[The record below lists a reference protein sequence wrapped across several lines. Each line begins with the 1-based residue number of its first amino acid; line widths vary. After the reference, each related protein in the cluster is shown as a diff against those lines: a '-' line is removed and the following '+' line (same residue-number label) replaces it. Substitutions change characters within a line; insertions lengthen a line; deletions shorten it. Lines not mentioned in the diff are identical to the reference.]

1 MTIVISALPH
11 YSLFCLNNYLLFTFE
26 FYNMSRKVTILGAGL
41 VGSLLAIILRKR
53 GYQVSIYE
61 RRPDMRSAHI
71 SAGKSINLAMS
82 TRGWNALELAGLK
95 SEMEALAIP
104 MYGRYLH
111 QPDGQTAFQPYS
123 KNNEAIY
130 SVSRGELNKKLMTLA
145 EKEGVNI
152 HFEHRCNQVHVEN
165 NHVHFHHDHKEKI
178 VEADLLFGA
187 DGAFSALRESYTHMN
202 RVNCEQMYLEY
213 GYKEL
218 CILPGKHGEWL
229 MEKNALHIWP
239 RGKYM
244 MIALPNTDGTFTCTL
259 FMPFEGEV
267 SFEKLKTQ
275 DDVTALFDKQF
286 ADAKTLMPG
295 LLDDFFTNPTSS
307 LITTHIFP
315 WHYADKSALIGD
327 AAHAIVPFYGQGM
340 NAGFEDVS
348 VLSGL
353 LDKYTLPPSAPSL
366 EKREGVN
373 WDVIL
378 KEYERRR
385 KPNGDAVAQLAL
397 NNFTE
402 MRDKVADP
410 MFLERKKIE
419 KELGKRYPDQFVS
432 VYEMVSFSHTP
443 YNTAMQCIQ
452 AQDKLLQRIMN
463 EGDFFANVEQAA
475 FCDNLGKWVT
485 EYYNAV
491 QKLDFGNEA

>member
-1 MTIVISALPH
+1 
-11 YSLFCLNNYLLFTFE
+11 
-26 FYNMSRKVTILGAGL
+26 MSRKVTILGAGL

-53 GYQVSIYE
+53 GHEVALYE
-61 RRPDMRSAHI
+61 RRPDMRSASI
-71 SAGKSINLAMS
+71 AAGKSINLAMS
-82 TRGWNALELAGLK
+82 ARGWKALELAGLK
-95 SEMEALAIP
+95 TEMESLAIP
-104 MYGRYLH
+104 MYGRQLH
-111 QPDGQTAFQPYS
+111 QANGDTAFQPYS

-152 HFEHRCNQVHVEN
+152 HFEHRCIQVEVADNRLHF
-165 NHVHFHHDHKEKI
+165 VHKGTEKI

-187 DGAFSALRESYTHMN
+187 DGAFSALRDSYTRMD
-202 RVNCEQMYLEY
+202 RVNSSQMYLEY

-218 CILPGKHGEWL
+218 AIVPGNNGEWM

-244 MIALPNTDGTFTCTL
+244 MIALPNTDGTFTCTM

-267 SFEKLKTQ
+267 SFAKLKTKE
-275 DDVTALFDKQF
+275 DVTALFDKQF
-286 ADAKTLMPG
+286 ADAKALMPG

-307 LITTHIFP
+307 LITTHVFP
-315 WHYADKSALIGD
+315 WHYKNKSALIGD

-340 NAGFEDVS
+340 NAGFEDCTI
-348 VLSGL
+348 LSSL
-353 LDKYTLPPSAPSL
+353 LNKHNDD
-366 EKREGVN
+366 
-373 WDVIL
+373 WDLIL
-378 KEYERRR
+378 KEYEVQR

-397 NNFTE
+397 TNFTE

-443 YNTAMQCIQ
+443 YHTAIQCIQ
-452 AQDKLLQRIMN
+452 AQDSLLERIMG
-463 EGDFFANVEQAA
+463 EGDFFTNTGDSG
-475 FCDNLGKWVT
+475 FGDKLGNWVT
-485 EYYNAV
+485 EYHNAV
-491 QKLDFGNEA
+491 RQFDFGNEA

>member
-1 MTIVISALPH
+1 MRH
-11 YSLFCLNNYLLFTFE
+11 
-26 FYNMSRKVTILGAGL
+26 VTILGAGL

-53 GYQVSIYE
+53 GYHVSVYE
-61 RRPDMRSAHI
+61 RRPDMRKANM
-71 SAGKSINLAMS
+71 SAGRSINLAMS
-82 TRGWNALELAGLK
+82 ARGWKALELAGLRQ
-95 SEMEALAIP
+95 EMEELAIP

-111 QPDGQTAFQPYS
+111 QADGSTAFQPYG

-145 EKEGVNI
+145 EEHGVHI
-152 HFEHRCNQVHVEN
+152 HFDHRCTHVHVEN
-165 NHVHFHHDHKEKI
+165 NHVHFHHEHKEKI
-178 VEADLLFGA
+178 VEADVLIGA
-187 DGAFSALRESYTHMN
+187 DGAFSALRRSYTHMD
-202 RVNCEQMYLEY
+202 RVNASQNYLEY

-218 CILPGKHGEWL
+218 CILPGGHGQWL

-259 FMPFEGEV
+259 FMPFEGES
-267 SFEKLKTQ
+267 SFAKLTLQ
-275 DDVTALFDKQF
+275 DEVTAFFQKQF
-286 ADAKTLMPG
+286 PDAKALMPG
-295 LLDDFFTNPTSS
+295 LLDDFFENPTSS

-315 WHYADKSALIGD
+315 WHYRGQSALIGD

-340 NAGFEDVS
+340 NAGFEDCTI
-348 VLSGL
+348 LAGL
-353 LDKYTLPPSAPSL
+353 LDKH
-366 EKREGVN
+366 GDN
-373 WDVIL
+373 WNIIF
-378 KEYERRR
+378 KEYEAAR

-397 NNFTE
+397 TNFIE

-419 KELGKRYPDQFVS
+419 KELGKRYPDKFVS

-452 AQDKLLQRIMN
+452 AQDRLLHRIMS
-463 EGDFFANVEQAA
+463 EGDFFNNVEQPA
-475 FCDNLGKWVT
+475 FCDALGTWVT
-485 EYYNAV
+485 EYHSGV
-491 QKLDFGNEA
+491 QQLDFGNEA

>member
-1 MTIVISALPH
+1 
-11 YSLFCLNNYLLFTFE
+11 
-26 FYNMSRKVTILGAGL
+26 MSRKVTILGAGL
-41 VGSLLAIILRKR
+41 VGSLLAIILRER
-53 GYQVSIYE
+53 GHKVDIYE
-61 RRPDMRSAHI
+61 RRPDMRAANM

-82 TRGWNALELAGLK
+82 ARGWKALELAGLK
-95 SEMEALAIP
+95 EDMEALAIP

-111 QPDGQTAFQPYS
+111 QADGQTAFQPYS

-130 SVSRGELNKKLMTLA
+130 SVSRGELNKKLMTVA
-145 EKEGVNI
+145 EDNGVSI
-152 HFEHRCNQVHVEN
+152 HFEHRCTHVHVEN
-165 NHVHFHHDHKEKI
+165 NHVHFHHDHKGKI
-178 VEADLLFGA
+178 VPADLLFGA
-187 DGAFSALRESYTHMN
+187 DGAFSALRESYTHMT
-202 RVNCEQMYLEY
+202 RVNCDQMYLEY

-218 CILPGKHGEWL
+218 CILPGKNGEWL

-259 FMPFEGEV
+259 FMPFEGEM
-267 SFEKLKTQ
+267 SFEKLKTEK
-275 DDVTALFDKQF
+275 DVTALFDTQF
-286 ADAKTLMPG
+286 ADAKELMPG
-295 LLDDFFTNPTSS
+295 LLEDFFTNPTSA

-315 WHYADKSALIGD
+315 WHYKDKSALIGD

-340 NAGFEDVS
+340 NAGFEDVT

-353 LDKYTLPPSAPSL
+353 MDKHLDNWTAILSA
-366 EKREGVN
+366 
-373 WDVIL
+373 
-378 KEYERRR
+378 YEVRR

-419 KELGKRYPDQFVS
+419 KELGKRYPEQFVS

-443 YNTAMQCIQ
+443 YNTAIQCIQ
-452 AQDKLLQRIMN
+452 AQDQLLYRIMN
-463 EGDFFANVEQAA
+463 EGDFFKMIEQTH
-475 FCDNLGKWVT
+475 FCDMLDKWVK
-485 EYYNAV
+485 EYYTAV
-491 QKLDFGNEA
+491 QQLDFGNEA

>member
-1 MTIVISALPH
+1 LSLSAIILI
-11 YSLFCLNNYLLFTFE
+11 LLQNNI
-26 FYNMSRKVTILGAGL
+26 MSRQVTILGAGL

-53 GYQVSIYE
+53 GYEVTIYE
-61 RRPDMRSAHI
+61 RRPDMRSAAI

-82 TRGWNALELAGLK
+82 ARGWKALELAGLK
-95 SEMEALAIP
+95 EEMEPIAIP

-111 QPDGQTAFQPYS
+111 QPDGNTAFQPYG

-145 EKEGVNI
+145 EKQGANI
-152 HFEHRCNQVHVEN
+152 HFEHRCTQVEVASNKLHFQHDNQ
-165 NHVHFHHDHKEKI
+165 EKI
-178 VEADLLFGA
+178 VQADLLFGA
-187 DGAFSALRESYTHMN
+187 DGAFSALRESYTHMP
-202 RVNCEQMYLEY
+202 RVNCDQVYLEY

-218 CILPGKHGEWL
+218 CILAGKNSEWV

-259 FMPFEGEV
+259 FMPFEGEM
-267 SFEKLKTQ
+267 SFEKLKTEQ
-275 DDVTALFDKQF
+275 DVTALFDKQF
-286 ADAKTLMPG
+286 ADAKALMPG
-295 LLDDFFTNPTSS
+295 LLEDFFTNPTSA

-315 WHYADKSALIGD
+315 WHYKDKSALIGD

-340 NAGFEDVS
+340 NAGFEDCTI
-348 VLSGL
+348 LAGL
-353 LDKYTLPPSAPSL
+353 LDSSL
-366 EKREGVN
+366 SEPALSDSRSGEGRGEVN
-373 WDVIL
+373 WAQL
-378 KEYERRR
+378 LNEYEARR

-397 NNFTE
+397 LNFTE

-419 KELGKRYPDQFVS
+419 KELGKRYPEQFVS

-443 YNTAMQCIQ
+443 YNTAIQCIQ
-452 AQDKLLQRIMN
+452 AQDRLLQRIMN
-463 EGDFFANVEQAA
+463 EGDFFVNAGNDG
-475 FCDNLGKWVT
+475 FCQSLGEWVT
-485 EYYNAV
+485 EYHNTV
-491 QKLDFGNEA
+491 QQLDFGNEA